1 MYKLIAACRKE
12 MQILLRDKPGLA
24 TLFLMPMALVLVI
37 TLIQNNILE
46 TSNQSKMKLLMIN
59 HDEGALGDT
68 LKQGLL
74 AADFFELIESY
85 DGQGMTEA
93 VMRQVIAKGD
103 FQAGIIIPKDASRIL
118 QEKVLVLMEEGETV
132 ADLSTVSLV
141 FDPSIQHSLHLSVV
155 SIVSHLVQ
163 SEKLKLVLAELQLNL
178 EDLLPEPEQ
187 GSEGN
192 IWSSAQSVLKQDAG
206 DVSHEFATLNANN
219 LKPNAVQHNVPGW
232 TMFAIFFIALPLAAG
247 LIKERDE
254 GTLTRLRTLPVSISV
269 VFLGKIIT
277 YTVISVFQLVFML
290 SIGKMILPLFGAPVL
305 NFGENPELI
314 FVVGLCAG
322 LSACGLG
329 ILFGMIAKSYEQ
341 VASAGPI
348 VIVIAAAIGGIMIPV
363 FMMPDFIQPLSN
375 ISPLHWGHE
384 AFVDIFLRGSGIEM
398 LLPNLAKLLAFF
410 IGTMALSVFLFRKQ
424 QL

>member
-59 HDEGALGDT
+59 HDTGVLGDT
-68 LKQGLL
+68 LKQGL
-74 AADFFELIESY
+74 AAANFFEIIEKH
-85 DGQGMTEA
+85 DGQIMTEA
-93 VMRQVIAKGD
+93 MMRQAIAKGD
-103 FQAGIIIPKDASRIL
+103 FQAGIIIPKDASLI
-118 QEKVLVLMEEGETV
+118 QQKKVLALMEEGET
-132 ADLSTVSLV
+132 AKGISTVSLV
-141 FDPSIQHSLHLSVV
+141 FDPSIQHSLRLSVV
-155 SIVSHLVQ
+155 TIVSRLIQ
-163 SEKLKLVLAELQLNL
+163 TEKLKLALAELQLNL
-178 EDLLPEPEQ
+178 EGLLPESGQ
-187 GSEGN
+187 GSESN
-192 IWSSAQSVLKQDAG
+192 IWRSAQSVLKQDAG
-206 DVSHEFATLNANN
+206 DVSHEFATLNANS

-232 TMFAIFFIALPLAAG
+232 TMFAIFFISLPLAAG
-247 LIKERDE
+247 LIKERNE
-254 GTLTRLRTLPVSISV
+254 GTLTRLRTLPVSISTI
-269 VFLGKIIT
+269 FLGKIIT

-305 NFGENPELI
+305 DLGDNPELI

-322 LSACGLG
+322 LAACGLG
-329 ILFGMIAKSYEQ
+329 ILFGILAKSYEQ

-384 AFVDIFLRGSGIEM
+384 AFVDIFLRGSGIEA
-398 LLPNLAKLLAFF
+398 LLPNLSKLLAFF
-410 IGTMALSVFLFRKQ
+410 IGTTALSVFLFRKQ